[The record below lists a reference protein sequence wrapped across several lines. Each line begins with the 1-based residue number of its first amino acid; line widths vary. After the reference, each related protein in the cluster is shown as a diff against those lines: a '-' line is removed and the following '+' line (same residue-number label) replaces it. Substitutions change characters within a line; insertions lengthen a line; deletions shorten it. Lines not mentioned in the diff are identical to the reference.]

1 MELSLIVSVYIAAIF
16 YVFILGLVKISIL
29 LFYLRLFPYE
39 KFRYAVFAALFFVIG
54 TTISLTFISILQ
66 CTPIQFYWNKDVQG
80 KCLNLN
86 SMAYLANAFTIS
98 SDFLILVLPVPV
110 IAKLRLGLS
119 KKLGAMLMFAIGG
132 LYVISPVVQLPPN

>member
-1 MELSLIVSVYIAAIF
+1 LELSLIVSVYIAAIF

-54 TTISLTFISILQ
+54 TTISLTFISIFQ
-66 CTPIQFYWNKDVQG
+66 CTPIQFFWNKDVQG

-86 SMAYLANAFTIS
+86 DMAYLANAFTIS

-132 LYVISPVVQLPPN
+132 LYVISPVFQPPPN

>member
-54 TTISLTFISILQ
+54 TTISLTFISIFQ
-66 CTPIQFYWNKDVQG
+66 CTPIQFFWNKDVQG

-86 SMAYLANAFTIS
+86 DMAYLANAFTIS

-132 LYVISPVVQLPPN
+132 LYVISPVFQPPPN